1 MDEAFTELSGYR
13 RIVDDVVIYE
23 NDPTVHTDH
32 VRQFLQQCTEQK
44 ITLNPEKV
52 GVHQKTGQLCNI
64 HTVSTRLLHRWLYH
78 LLPHPSKPQRS
89 SCFFGLANQLSASTA
104 DLTNISTWHSIQCSK
119 TGLINSTNF
128 VLLWPQQTHMPM
140 HRCQPPR
147 FWISISVLTAGKGD
161 VQNPQDWP

>member
-52 GVHQKTGQLCNI
+52 GVHQKTGQLCSI
-64 HTVSTRLLHRWLYH
+64 HTVGTRLLHR
-78 LLPHPSKPQRS
+78 
-89 SCFFGLANQLSASTA
+89 
-104 DLTNISTWHSIQCSK
+104 
-119 TGLINSTNF
+119 
-128 VLLWPQQTHMPM
+128 
-140 HRCQPPR
+140 
-147 FWISISVLTAGKGD
+147 
-161 VQNPQDWP
+161 